1 MVHLLVKKPDD
12 REYGRVLDGTLLSE
26 ILHPR
31 NDPVGMNF
39 SLAHA
44 MLREGEASL
53 PHRLGEAVEVYYILE
68 GEGVMHIGEEVRE
81 VSAGDAVYIPPG
93 CVQYIENSGE
103 GDLSFLCIVSP
114 PWRGEDEEL
123 VMD

>member
-1 MVHLLVKKPDD
+1 MVHLIVKNPDD
-12 REYGRVLDGTLLSE
+12 REYGRVLDGTFLSE
-26 ILHPR
+26 ILHPE
-31 NDPVGMNF
+31 NDPVEMNF

-44 MLREGEASL
+44 ILREGEASL
-53 PHRLGEAVEVYYILE
+53 PHRLGESVEVYYILK
-68 GEGVMHIGEEVRE
+68 GEGVMHIGDEVRE
-81 VSAGDAVYIPPG
+81 VSGGDAVYIPPG

-123 VMD
+123 VTD

>member
-1 MVHLLVKKPDD
+1 MVHLIVKNPDD

-26 ILHPR
+26 ILHPE

-44 MLREGEASL
+44 VLREGEASL
-53 PHRLGEAVEVYYILE
+53 PHRLMESVEVYYILE
-68 GEGVMHIGEEVRE
+68 GEGVMHIGDEVRG
-81 VSAGDAVYIPPG
+81 VSGGDAIYIPPG
-93 CVQYIENSGE
+93 CVQYIENTGE
-103 GDLSFLCIVSP
+103 GYLSFLCIVSP

-123 VMD
+123 VID